1 MLDSGD
7 NCNQGCQWC
16 PSSST
21 CEAQLPQNIS
31 CPNPVIVHIKS
42 SDDDDG
48 ITTVTLEGCHL
59 ALMSGAVTSIVF
71 IFLIAAA
78 FALLSFCCWHK
89 ARNRVRASVLG
100 LEHTYTEHCSAANS
114 EPVCVPSTHSLH
126 SLPPLVSFLTASQ
139 A

>member
-59 ALMSGAVTSIVF
+59 ALMSGAVTSIVL

-89 ARNRVRASVLG
+89 ARNRVRALFLG
-100 LEHTYTEHCSAANS
+100 LEHMHRTLQCSK
-114 EPVCVPSTHSLH
+114 L
-126 SLPPLVSFLTASQ
+126 
-139 A
+139 